1 MELTEDKD
9 TAEES
14 MDWQRFL
21 MMGFLSKTVA
31 GKVTEFY
38 FEASRKRY
46 EFIAGKISETLQE
59 NEIGLLFIQEGHAV
73 QFPQDI
79 EVFSIA
85 PPALDEIRRWQ
96 REASAKQ
103 APPEDKQA

>member
-21 MMGFLSKTVA
+21 MMGFLSKKVA

-46 EFIAGKISETLQE
+46 EYIAGKIEETLQD

-73 QFPQDI
+73 QFPHDI

-96 REASAKQ
+96 RDANVKQEAT
-103 APPEDKQA
+103 EDNKT